1 MNRINSQPSF
11 HFIVFPMYLWVL
23 MLSLQDP
30 RGFQLGGIGKEQG
43 GLSLLS
49 GSYGSKVNAGH
60 IESHCGALF
69 NTTKW

>member
-1 MNRINSQPSF
+1 
-11 HFIVFPMYLWVL
+11 
-23 MLSLQDP
+23 MLALQDP

-49 GSYGSKVNAGH
+49 GPYGSKVNAGH

-69 NTTKW
+69 NTTK